1 MSGRAREYRT
11 DGSETVMKGHFNS
24 VICPPFICLP
34 LLNMRC
40 MCTCACASVC
50 EHVLLLQ
57 LRFSPVLP
65 SGDAVHEANG
75 TETEVFGLQ
84 GNTQYIVT
92 ILARNGANT
101 GPGASHTF
109 TTNFG
114 VYQPT
119 IVARPT
125 THDKNRT
132 MGKGSARSRRVLKRI
147 SWSTKSKAL
156 LASRKQPKT
165 GDPL

>member
-1 MSGRAREYRT
+1 M
-11 DGSETVMKGHFNS
+11 
-24 VICPPFICLP
+24 
-34 LLNMRC
+34 
-40 MCTCACASVC
+40 
-50 EHVLLLQ
+50 
-57 LRFSPVLP
+57 
-65 SGDAVHEANG
+65 HEANG